1 MINLAAVAVSLGA
14 LQSSSMPIK
23 ELNNPMTPLGE
34 RDLPP
39 NPACHLTSVSR
50 NAPGEKQLVYL
61 RLKEPGM
68 EGETPGVDRGA
79 FSNDLGLRIFQNKV
93 SLVPP
98 GSWKSQPREGQ
109 PWKTKLPVLGW
120 GRGGVGNVGGP
131 VAAV

>member
-1 MINLAAVAVSLGA
+1 
-14 LQSSSMPIK
+14 
-23 ELNNPMTPLGE
+23 
-34 RDLPP
+34 
-39 NPACHLTSVSR
+39 
-50 NAPGEKQLVYL
+50 
-61 RLKEPGM
+61 M

-79 FSNDLGLRIFQNKV
+79 FSNDLGLWIFQNKV

-120 GRGGVGNVGGP
+120 GWGGVGNVGGP